1 MNSLI
6 ITQKTS
12 ETERYVPNEVIT
24 TLYNI
29 GKDDDEH
36 QSLTSGVD
44 TTDVNRPVTS
54 VDGSIAVRVTYDDY
68 IRYLAVKF
76 PNLNISADSTYIHFK
91 DPEVE
96 RVLLA
101 KGLGDGTGITPQDA
115 AAATSLNGAFKNNSV
130 VTKFN
135 ELKYFTFVNQN
146 GSNEMFRNAQ
156 NLEKVDFSN
165 TVTVGS
171 YQYAGSGLKE
181 VNIPN
186 LVNFTGTDQFVF
198 CSGLL
203 TIKNLGSV
211 SSIPARAFRGCSNL
225 TSVIL
230 PDSCRTIQSSAFKD
244 CNILSSIE
252 NINKVT
258 SFGESC
264 FEGCSSLTLTASD
277 IQQANNI
284 GSSAFRSSK
293 LSDDIVLNNV
303 TTFGTNVFTNCS
315 NITSIDLTNV
325 PVTSIA
331 TNEYNGCTALQK
343 IKYGSGVT
351 NLKSNWKNGLGSQLF
366 IKGVF
371 DNISSADMYNV
382 QLQNITIINPI
393 KTSKFFAEQKGNP
406 NTCYNHN
413 NCYSHSIFIPKA
425 TTLTPTGGSFYGVPE
440 WSFFQQR
447 SQKFGIASVGLLY
460 FKDISSFKVGNFYC
474 SNITNL
480 VINNTTPPTL
490 DNSDT
495 SLSSLTGW
503 WDVWGNSI
511 FGDCNIGT
519 LWVPNSAVSTYQ
531 ADPQYSNLTIKG
543 IDEKDAN
550 DNYLLP
556 RFATFADWEAA
567 YEYAVANNNPV
578 PIGLIE
584 EYMD

>member
-1 MNSLI
+1 MNSLT

-12 ETERYVPNEVIT
+12 ETERYIPNGVIA
-24 TLYNI
+24 TLYTI
-29 GKDDDEH
+29 GKEDDEN
-36 QSLTSGVD
+36 QTMTSGVD
-44 TTDVNRPVTS
+44 TIDANRPVTS
-54 VDGSIAVRVTYDDY
+54 VVGSVAVRVAYANQLD
-68 IRYLAVKF
+68 YLAVKF
-76 PNLNISADSTYIHFK
+76 PNLNISTDATYIYFE
-91 DPEVE
+91 DSEVE

-115 AAATSLNGAFKNNSV
+115 AAATNLNGAFKDNSV

-146 GSNEMFRNAQ
+146 GSAEMFRNAQ
-156 NLEKVDFSN
+156 NLEEVDFSN
-165 TVTVGS
+165 TVTVGN
-171 YQYAGSGLKE
+171 YQYAASGLKE
-181 VNIPN
+181 INIPN

-198 CSGLL
+198 CSKLL
-203 TIKNLGSV
+203 TVKSLGSV
-211 SSIPARAFRGCSNL
+211 SSIPTRAFGGCSNL
-225 TSVIL
+225 TNVTL
-230 PDSCRTIQSSAFKD
+230 PNSCRTIQNSAFKD
-244 CNILSSIE
+244 CNMLSSIE

-284 GSSAFRSSK
+284 GNSAFRSSK
-293 LSDDIVLNNV
+293 LSGDIVLNNV

-325 PVTSIA
+325 PVTRIA
-331 TNEYNGCTALQK
+331 TNEYYGCTALQK

-351 NLKSNWKNGLGSQLF
+351 NLQNNWSAGLGSQLF

-382 QLQNITIINPI
+382 QLQNKTIINPI
-393 KTSKFFAEQKGNP
+393 KVSKFFAEQKGNP
-406 NTCYNHN
+406 HVCYYHN
-413 NCYSHSIFIPKA
+413 NCYSHSIFMPKA
-425 TTLTPTGGSFYGVPE
+425 TTLIPTGGNYYGVPE
-440 WSFFQQR
+440 GSFFQNR
-447 SQKFGIASVGLLY
+447 SQKYGIASVGLLY
-460 FKDISSFKVGNFYC
+460 FKDMSSFKVGNFYC

-495 SLSSLTGW
+495 SLSSLTDW
-503 WDVWGNSI
+503 WNVWGNSI

-519 LWVPNSAVSTYQ
+519 LWVPNNAVSTYQ

-567 YEYAVANNNPV
+567 YESAIANNNPV

>member
-1 MNSLI
+1 MNSLT

-12 ETERYVPNEVIT
+12 ETERYIPKEVIT

-36 QSLTSGVD
+36 QTLTSGVD
-44 TTDVNRPVTS
+44 TTKSNRPVTS
-54 VDGSIAVRVTYDDY
+54 VEGSVAVRVAYANQ
-68 IRYLAVKF
+68 IEYLTTKF
-76 PNLNISADSTYIHFK
+76 PKLNISTDATYIYFT
-91 DPEVE
+91 DSEVE

-101 KGLGDGTGITPQDA
+101 KGIGDGTGITPQDA
-115 AAATSLNGAFKNNSV
+115 AAATNLNFAFSGNTT

-135 ELKYFTFVNQN
+135 ELKYFTFLNQN
-146 GSNEMFRNAQ
+146 GARELFRNAS
-156 NLEKVDFSN
+156 NLEEVDFSN
-165 TVTVGS
+165 TTVVGD
-171 YQYAGSGLKE
+171 YQYAASGLKE

-186 LVNFTGTDQFVF
+186 LISFTGSNQFTCCTKLVAVED
-198 CSGLL
+198 
-203 TIKNLGSV
+203 LGSV
-211 SSIPARAFRGCSNL
+211 SSIPTNAFSNCNL
-225 TSVIL
+225 LADVVL
-230 PDSCRTIQSSAFKD
+230 PDSCRTIQSSAFKN
-244 CNILSSIE
+244 CNMLSSIE

-258 SFGESC
+258 SFEESC

-277 IQQANNI
+277 IQQAYSI
-284 GSSAFRSSK
+284 GSNAFRQSN
-293 LSDDIVLNNV
+293 LSGDIVLNNV
-303 TTFGTNVFTNCS
+303 TAFGTNVFRGCS

-325 PVTSIA
+325 PVTQIA
-331 TNEYNGCTALQK
+331 QYEYEGCTSLQK

-351 NLKSNWKNGLGSQLF
+351 DIKQLWQRGLGSQLF
-366 IKGVF
+366 IKGIF
-371 DNISSADMYNV
+371 DDISSADMYNV
-382 QLQNITIINPI
+382 NLQNKTIINPI
-393 KTSKFFAEQKGNP
+393 KASKFFAEQKGNP
-406 NTCYNHN
+406 NICYGHT
-413 NCYSHSIFIPKA
+413 NCYSHSIFMPKA
-425 TTLTPTGGSFYGVPE
+425 TTLTPTGGNFYGVPE
-440 WSFFQQR
+440 RSFFQRQ
-447 SQKFGIASVGLLY
+447 SQKYGIASVGLFY

-495 SLSSLTGW
+495 SLSSLTDW
-503 WDVWGNSI
+503 WNIWGNSI

-519 LWVPNSAVSTYQ
+519 LWVPNSAISTYQ

-567 YEYAVANNNPV
+567 YESAIANNNPV
-578 PIGLIE
+578 TVGLIE